1 MNVTIQK
8 GNDKNELDVIYLDK
22 DNKLHV
28 IECKSFVDGN
38 EGNRVLNDALYKL
51 QAIIKSKFGLY
62 VKQHLYTKSIIEKE
76 TPLNRAKEFG
86 IDIKGGTQL

>member
-1 MNVTIQK
+1 MKAI
-8 GNDKNELDVIYLDK
+8 
-22 DNKLHV
+22 
-28 IECKSFVDGN
+28 
-38 EGNRVLNDALYKL
+38 NDALYKL

-86 IDIKGGTQL
+86 IDIKDGTQL